1 MEMGSELRKL
11 ADFAGWLIP
20 SILSSLTS
28 SQHFLCVMKYVELQ
42 RCGSYALF
50 LLALLLCDG
59 EHDSYKYI

>member
-1 MEMGSELRKL
+1 MEMGSELQKL
-11 ADFAGWLIP
+11 ADFAGWLTP

-28 SQHFLCVMKYVELQ
+28 NRHFLYAMKYVKLQ

-59 EHDSYKYI
+59 QHGSHKYI